1 MGKLKVRLE
10 NQIVYTMPFRILQKI
25 WDIAW
30 DDAIFFIFFLV
41 CGHLAALF
49 AVQVSFPDEENLWLT
64 EQDFQP
70 DSLCNWN
77 ASVIVEYNC
86 LKLSWFLKLHR
97 GENSLQT
104 RKLVVTIAILC
115 LTGVMKIRKQRA
127 GTRNLS
133 LQGPSCTSL
142 RRRRNLTSFCNV
154 CEAVPRSLFW
164 APNGFNELPEVR
176 FEFPF
181 ILPDRQID
189 NGFFNRPIM
198 ACSNPGTQVGP
209 RTRISAL
216 FRRRT

>member
-1 MGKLKVRLE
+1 MGKLKVRWE
-10 NQIVYTMPFRILQKI
+10 NQIVYTMPFRILRKI

-41 CGHLAALF
+41 SGHLAALF

-86 LKLSWFLKLHR
+86 LELSWFLKLHR

-104 RKLVVTIAILC
+104 RKVVVTIAILY
-115 LTGVMKIRKQRA
+115 LAGVMKIRKQRA

-133 LQGPSCTSL
+133 FTRGPVALACVADEIWPRFVTSAKQCRDPCSGPPTDSTNYRKCVSNFLSSC
-142 RRRRNLTSFCNV
+142 RIGKLTMAFLTGQSWLVLKSRYTGGAQNKDFG
-154 CEAVPRSLFW
+154 AVS
-164 APNGFNELPEVR
+164 
-176 FEFPF
+176 
-181 ILPDRQID
+181 
-189 NGFFNRPIM
+189 
-198 ACSNPGTQVGP
+198 
-209 RTRISAL
+209 
-216 FRRRT
+216 